1 MEHGLNLQELLRQA
15 KGLETLPE
23 TAAGHKQKPVD
34 DFGYKPSDAET
45 KRDIAA
51 DKILAP
57 LQREI
62 FMRERAKIAAE
73 QKQETVKE
81 VAKFTIPSTDDL
93 ISMSHTDLLMLRG
106 KATTQEEQ
114 DKLAPYEHRAF
125 AREYI
130 EESPEAALVMPG
142 MIMAY
147 NVLRKAGVLKGRSD
161 PNAKHIIE
169 GLKGY
174 VEGIGRTGRNIW
186 KELNTFPDPDE
197 VWEESKKNGE
207 ALKEKLKGKD

>member
-1 MEHGLNLQELLRQA
+1 MQHGLNLQELLSQA

-34 DFGYKPSDAET
+34 DFGYKPSAAKT
-45 KRDIAA
+45 KRDIEA

-57 LQREI
+57 IQREI
-62 FMRERAKIAAE
+62 FMQERAKIEEE
-73 QKQETVKE
+73 QKQEALKE
-81 VAKFTIPSTDDL
+81 VAEFTIPSSDQL
-93 ISMSHTDLLMLRG
+93 ASMSHMSLIGLRS
-106 KATTQEEQ
+106 KATTEEEQ
-114 DKLAPYEHRAF
+114 SKLAPYEHRAF

-130 EESPEAALVMPG
+130 EEKPEAALVMPG

-174 VEGIGRTGRNIW
+174 VEGVGRTGRNIW

-197 VWEESKKNGE
+197 VWEESKKNG
-207 ALKEKLKGKD
+207 ADLKEKLTGKD

>member
-1 MEHGLNLQELLRQA
+1 MEHGLNLQELLQQA

-62 FMRERAKIAAE
+62 FMRERAKIEEE

-81 VAKFTIPSTDDL
+81 VAKFTLPSSDQL
-93 ISMSHTDLLMLRG
+93 ASMSHMSLIGLRS
-106 KATTQEEQ
+106 KATTEEEQ
-114 DKLAPYEHRAF
+114 SKVAPYEHRAF

-130 EESPEAALVMPG
+130 EENPEAAIVMPG

-174 VEGIGRTGRNIW
+174 VEGVGRTGKNIW

-197 VWEESKKNGE
+197 VWEEGKKNGDE
-207 ALKEKLKGKD
+207 LIEKIKGKE